1 MSSANDFLPLPAAQ
15 YQLCSF
21 SCGPV
26 SSFGQKFR
34 RAMRRLVRARTW
46 WWGPLLS
53 QVILERSRCFAS
65 IAFDLPLFF
74 TAADLRAERQ
84 TQSRG
89 EDSRLSSFDLRQVR
103 GRGQN
108 CFVKPEKPSWGAT
121 NPSPVPASVDRPFPG
136 YLLSVNVALSTPP
149 AGTHLLPIRTFR
161 HQNTPR
167 RCDAISDR
175 APRGK
180 STACRLRTAHR

>member
-1 MSSANDFLPLPAAQ
+1 MSFANDFLPSPAAQ
-15 YQLCSF
+15 YQSRSF

-26 SSFGQKFR
+26 GSFGQKFR

-53 QVILERSRCFAS
+53 QAILERSRCFAS
-65 IAFDLPLFF
+65 IAFDLAAFF
-74 TAADLRAERQ
+74 TAADFWAERQ
-84 TQSRG
+84 PQSQG

-121 NPSPVPASVDRPFPG
+121 NPSPVSASVDWPFPS
-136 YLLSVNVALSTPP
+136 YSPMLSS
-149 AGTHLLPIRTFR
+149 
-161 HQNTPR
+161 
-167 RCDAISDR
+167 
-175 APRGK
+175 
-180 STACRLRTAHR
+180 